1 MSDRSLLKFILQ
13 RLGQGTIVIVLVSF
27 LSFLLLYFSP
37 GDCLADQKLNQS
49 LSQEFIKAEEARRG
63 LDRPFIE
70 QYGRWVFN
78 LVQGNLG
85 RTCQGNA
92 PVLRLILERS
102 GNTLIFALS
111 TIVSTWLVAI
121 PMGIWAAV
129 NQNKIIDR
137 SIQLISYILQ
147 GFPAFVMVILLLIFA
162 QNSGVFP
169 VGGLRSLDYE
179 ELSFFGKIGDI
190 AYHLVLPVGASFLIG
205 FGGLQRLMR
214 GNLLDIL
221 QEDYIRTARAK
232 GLPEGKVIY
241 VHALRNAINPLV
253 TLLGFQLASL
263 LSGSFITELLFGLPG
278 LGQLLFEAV
287 RQKDTNLAMA
297 GFMLGSIMLVLGNL
311 IADILLKLVDPR
323 IKLDDQG

>member
-1 MSDRSLLKFILQ
+1 MSDRNLFSYTIQ
-13 RLGQGTIVIVLVSF
+13 RLGQGTIVILLVSF

-49 LSQEFIKAEEARRG
+49 LSPEFIKAEEARRG

-70 QYGRWVFN
+70 QYGRWMFN
-78 LVQGNLG
+78 LAQGNLG

-92 PVLRLILERS
+92 PVLRLIIERS

-111 TIVSTWLVAI
+111 AIFSTWLIAI
-121 PMGIWAAV
+121 PMGIWAAI
-129 NQNKIIDR
+129 NRNKIIDR
-137 SIQLISYILQ
+137 SVQLISYILQ
-147 GFPAFVMVILLLIFA
+147 GFPGFVMVILLLIFA
-162 QNSGVFP
+162 QNSGIFP
-169 VGGLRSLDYE
+169 VGGLRSLDYDE
-179 ELSFFGKIGDI
+179 YNLLGKIADI
-190 AYHLVLPVGASFLIG
+190 AYHLILPVGASFLIG
-205 FGGLQRLMR
+205 FAGLQRLMR
-214 GNLLDIL
+214 GNLLDVL
-221 QEDYIRTARAK
+221 EEDYIRTARAK
-232 GLPEGKVIY
+232 GLPESKVIY
-241 VHALRNAINPLV
+241 VHALRNAVNPLV

-287 RQKDTNLAMA
+287 RQKDINLAMA

-323 IKLDDQG
+323 IKLNDPS

>member
-1 MSDRSLLKFILQ
+1 MSDRNLFSYTIQ
-13 RLGQGTIVIVLVSF
+13 RLGQGTIVILLVSF

-49 LSQEFIKAEEARRG
+49 LSPEFIKAEEARRG

-70 QYGRWVFN
+70 QYGRWMFN
-78 LVQGNLG
+78 LAQGNLG

-92 PVLRLILERS
+92 PVLRLIIERS

-111 TIVSTWLVAI
+111 AIFSTWLIAI

-129 NQNKIIDR
+129 NRNKIIDR
-137 SIQLISYILQ
+137 SVQLISYILQ
-147 GFPAFVMVILLLIFA
+147 GFPGFVMVILLLIFA
-162 QNSGVFP
+162 QNSGIFP
-169 VGGLRSLDYE
+169 VGGLRSLDYDE
-179 ELSFFGKIGDI
+179 YNLLGKIADI
-190 AYHLVLPVGASFLIG
+190 AYHLILPVGASFLIG
-205 FGGLQRLMR
+205 FAGLQRLMR
-214 GNLLDIL
+214 GNLLDVL
-221 QEDYIRTARAK
+221 EEDYIRTARAK
-232 GLPEGKVIY
+232 GLPESKVIY
-241 VHALRNAINPLV
+241 VHALRNAVNPLV

-287 RQKDTNLAMA
+287 RQKDINLAMA

-323 IKLDDQG
+323 IKLNDPS

>member
-1 MSDRSLLKFILQ
+1 MPDRSLLNFIFQ
-13 RLGQGTIVIVLVSF
+13 RLLQGALVIILVSL

-78 LVQGNLG
+78 LAQGNLG

-92 PVLRLILERS
+92 PVLRLIIERS

-111 TIVSTWLVAI
+111 TIVCTWLVAI
-121 PMGIWAAV
+121 PLGIWAAV
-129 NQNKIIDR
+129 NQNKFIDR
-137 SIQLISYILQ
+137 LVQLVSYILQ
-147 GFPAFVMVILLLIFA
+147 GFPGFVMVILLLIFA
-162 QNSGVFP
+162 QNSGIFP
-169 VGGLRSLDYE
+169 VGGLRSLDYD
-179 ELSFFGKIGDI
+179 ELSFFGKISDI
-190 AYHLVLPVGASFLIG
+190 AYHLILPVGASFLIG

-214 GNLLDIL
+214 GNLLDVL
-221 QEDYIRTARAK
+221 QEDYVRTARAK
-232 GLPEGKVIY
+232 GLPETKVIY
-241 VHALRNAINPLV
+241 VHALRNAVNPLV
-253 TLLGFQLASL
+253 TLLGFQLAGL

-287 RQKDTNLAMA
+287 RQKDINLAMA
-297 GFMLGSIMLVLGNL
+297 GFMLGSCMLVLGNL
-311 IADILLKLVDPR
+311 VADVLLKLVDPR
-323 IKLDDQG
+323 IELNDRF